1 MDRIQKIAPKMM
13 TVSVG
18 DILVAED
25 GAWFCDSIGWLE
37 VDEDKLTTNWKAA

>member
-1 MDRIQKIAPKMM
+1 MM

-25 GAWFCDSIGWLE
+25 GAWFCDSIGWKE
-37 VDEDKLTTNWKAA
+37 VDEDQLSINWESV